1 MRLFLLAFAA
11 LALTASASAQDTSE
25 TASYGEYTLESGFQP
40 DPLSLEVVAGGSHA
54 VDVGDGCDYGMVADA
69 PDLEIT
75 YTGEIGLDLYVYAV
89 SMEDT
94 TLLVNLPDGSW
105 VCDDDSY
112 DDGDPLIQLGAA
124 PGGVYDIWV
133 GTYGT
138 DMVDATLM
146 VSEIDPR

>member
-1 MRLFLLAFAA
+1 MRLFLLTLGA
-11 LALTASASAQDTSE
+11 LALSLSASAQDMSE

-40 DPLSLEVVAGGSHA
+40 DPMSIDVLAGGANA
-54 VDVGDGCDYGMVADA
+54 VDVGSGCDYGMVADA

-75 YTGEIGLDLYVYAV
+75 YTGEIGLDLYIYAV

-94 TLLVNLPDGSW
+94 TLLINLPDGSW

-133 GTYGT
+133 GTYGE
-138 DMVDATLM
+138 DMADATLM